1 MKRAVAIAI
10 DERNSVPLHF
20 ALARAY
26 HDRKLHAEAFD
37 HYREANRQRA
47 ESLGY
52 NARELTEEI
61 AELERVVTAD
71 FVRALPA
78 VAGGGDSV
86 PIFIVSLPRS
96 GSTLLSSEARRVG
109 KECVS
114 TCSSRW
120 WP

>member
-86 PIFIVSLPRS
+86 RS
-96 GSTLLSSEARRVG
+96 AERRVG

-114 TCSSRW
+114 TCRSRGS
-120 WP
+120 PDN

>member
-86 PIFIVSLPRS
+86 PKFIVRLPRP
-96 GSTLLSSEARRVG
+96 GSTLPDPLHGRHGHNKPAG
-109 KECVS
+109 
-114 TCSSRW
+114 
-120 WP
+120 